1 MPAPDRLVPQTVV
14 MKPEAVGAGGK
25 QPQPTLPEPM
35 AMALALFGRHLG
47 AERGLSPHTV
57 RAYLGDI
64 SALLAFAAQNG
75 CVEVADLD
83 ISVLRAWLGSQYR
96 ASQARA
102 TLARR
107 AASARAFTAFAHRR
121 GLLAADAGAQL
132 ATPKV
137 HRRLPEVLAQE
148 QMAAV
153 LAARPGGAGPRGTGD
168 RSVGARSAGQGAAG
182 PGSAAPPS
190 TGSGKPGRRRSAD
203 GDALADALALRDTAI
218 MELLYATGIRVS
230 ELCGLD
236 AGDLD
241 TSRRTAR
248 VLGKRGKERV
258 VPVGIPAV
266 RAVLAWL
273 DEGRPVVLAAGTRS
287 GGAKSGGAKPGGAWS
302 GGSRSGGSRSGCSSS
317 GGTGSPLGGAAAG
330 NALFLGAKAGRVDPR
345 AVRSVVHRRIAAAGA
360 VPDTGPHGLRHTAA
374 THLLEGGADLRS
386 VQEILGHASLATTQL
401 YTHVSIDRL
410 ISVYHQAHPRA

>member
-1 MPAPDRLVPQTVV
+1 
-14 MKPEAVGAGGK
+14 MKSEAVRAGEQ
-25 QPQPTLPEPM
+25 QPLPEPM
-35 AMALALFGRHLG
+35 TAALAAFGRHLG
-47 AERGLSPHTV
+47 SERGLSPHTV

-64 SALLAFAAQNG
+64 SALLAFAAEEG
-75 CVEVADLD
+75 CAEVADLD
-83 ISVLRAWLGSQYR
+83 IAVLRGWLASQHR
-96 ASQARA
+96 AGQARA
-102 TLARR
+102 SIARR

-121 GLLAADAGAQL
+121 GLIAADAGAQL
-132 ATPKV
+132 ASPKV
-137 HRRLPEVLAQE
+137 HRRLPEVLARE

-153 LAARPGGAGPRGTGD
+153 LTAGPD
-168 RSVGARSAGQGAAG
+168 RSGQRSGA
-182 PGSAAPPS
+182 PGSAGPHSAGPHRAGPANAGLVNAAPEN
-190 TGSGKPGRRRSAD
+190 SAPHRVAD
-203 GDALADALALRDTAI
+203 SAALADALALRDTAI

-236 AGDLD
+236 SADLD
-241 TSRRTAR
+241 TSRRTVR
-248 VLGKRGKERV
+248 VLGKRSKERV

-273 DEGRPVVLAAGTRS
+273 DEGRGVVVAEGGRS
-287 GGAKSGGAKPGGAWS
+287 GAHS
-302 GGSRSGGSRSGCSSS
+302 
-317 GGTGSPLGGAAAG
+317 AAPG
-330 NALFLGAKAGRVDPR
+330 NALFLGARAGRIDPR
-345 AVRSVVHRRIAAAGA
+345 SVRRIVHNRIAAAGS